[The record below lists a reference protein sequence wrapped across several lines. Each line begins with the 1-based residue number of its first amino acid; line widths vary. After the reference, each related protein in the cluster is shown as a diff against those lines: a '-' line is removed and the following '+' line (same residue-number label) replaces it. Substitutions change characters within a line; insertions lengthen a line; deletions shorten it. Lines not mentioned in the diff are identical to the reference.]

1 MLALKVRKRQAFG
14 AVHTT
19 LGTADVP
26 LDTLDCSLSIHHRSS
41 LAVEVHLATA
51 LLGDGREREGNPPN
65 ILGNALQRE
74 YQRAVG
80 AIRANGFAVDAA
92 ELLGCAAGIFFGLKK
107 LLPPSSEG
115 DAP

>member
-1 MLALKVRKRQAFG
+1 MSAFVWPPLFDRTPSSWAPPPAAL
-14 AVHTT
+14 
-19 LGTADVP
+19 
-26 LDTLDCSLSIHHRSS
+26 S
-41 LAVEVHLATA
+41 LAAEVHLATA

-92 ELLGCAAGIFFGLKK
+92 ELLGCAAGIFFGVEKIVAAFVRGGR
-107 LLPPSSEG
+107 SV
-115 DAP
+115 DWAPAI